1 MEKNKTIVNAE
12 DENANT
18 PLHLAA
24 LSGHYNMVSVL
35 LHAGANIEAK
45 NCYLWT
51 PLDCAASRGWKRCCL
66 YLLKAGAH
74 VDTVDKSKATPLHLA
89 SREGHRGVVRL
100 LLHSGATIAQCDKN
114 GKNCLDVAI
123 DKGHEEVAI
132 EILSDAKW
140 EAVLRNETDQNKF
153 GAHQTPLRRLIR
165 HMP

>member
-1 MEKNKTIVNAE
+1 MILIV
-12 DENANT
+12 
-18 PLHLAA
+18 
-24 LSGHYNMVSVL
+24 
-35 LHAGANIEAK
+35 
-45 NCYLWT
+45 
-51 PLDCAASRGWKRCCL
+51 R
-66 YLLKAGAH
+66 
-74 VDTVDKSKATPLHLA
+74 ATPLHLA

-153 GAHQTPLRRLIR
+153 GVHQTPLRRLIR